1 MASFCRNAC
10 GKYLQNHLWHL
21 FAASWSVSFVSA
33 HEPSVEKDGGGM
45 RHGLPCGHGHTC
57 LLGMGMACRVGM
69 GLGMPAGCDNCD
81 GSVSLPM
88 LSCLSPNTTNGV
100 G

>member
-1 MASFCRNAC
+1 MLDYIYGFFLSYAC

-45 RHGLPCGHGHTC
+45 RHGLPIGHALGHTC
-57 LLGMGMACRVGM
+57 LLGMGM
-69 GLGMPAGCDNCD
+69 GMPAGCDNCD

-88 LSCLSPNTTNGV
+88 LSCLSPNTTGV

>member
-1 MASFCRNAC
+1 MHMASFCRIAC
-10 GKYLQNHLWHL
+10 DKYLQNHLWHL

-45 RHGLPCGHGHTC
+45 RHGLPIGHGHGHTC
-57 LLGMGMACRVGM
+57 LLGMGM
-69 GLGMPAGCDNCD
+69 GMPAGCDNCD

-88 LSCLSPNTTNGV
+88 LSCLSPNTTAGV